1 MNLAIAVT
9 TFALVI
15 PAELPDKT
23 FVACLVLSSRHRPLP
38 VWVGACSALV
48 LQAGIAVVAGS
59 LIDLLPKLALR
70 AVVAALFLGG
80 AVYLFVTTE
89 REERERAERLAA
101 GEEQSLSEA
110 NQGFWR
116 IAIITFGVVAVAEF
130 GDITQVLIANLSAH
144 YRDGLAVFAGAA
156 VAFALVSVIGVLA
169 GKAVTRWVPLATVRR
184 LSGLALLG
192 LGIYSVVS
200 LATS

>member
-1 MNLAIAVT
+1 
-9 TFALVI
+9 
-15 PAELPDKT
+15 
-23 FVACLVLSSRHRPLP
+23 
-38 VWVGACSALV
+38 
-48 LQAGIAVVAGS
+48 
-59 LIDLLPKLALR
+59 
-70 AVVAALFLGG
+70 
-80 AVYLFVTTE
+80 VTTE